1 MNATMIY
8 NIYYSNLFE
17 QLRTY
22 GATEEDEK
30 RLLHDMQNKFL
41 INFAKDD
48 AILLSEGKKERKKK
62 SIDNKKKP
70 ESKKDEAEEA
80 KIKRNI

>member
-8 NIYYSNLFE
+8 NIYYSNLLE
-17 QLRTY
+17 QLRAY
-22 GATEEDEK
+22 GATKEDEE

-48 AILLSEGKKERKKK
+48 AILLSEGKK
-62 SIDNKKKP
+62 
-70 ESKKDEAEEA
+70 
-80 KIKRNI
+80 

>member
-17 QLRTY
+17 QLRAY
-22 GATEEDEK
+22 GATKEDEE

-48 AILLSEGKKERKKK
+48 AILLSEGKKKKK
-62 SIDNKKKP
+62 KKGIDDKKKT
-70 ESKKDEAEEA
+70 
-80 KIKRNI
+80 

>member
-8 NIYYSNLFE
+8 NIYYSNLLE
-17 QLRTY
+17 QLRAY
-22 GATEEDEK
+22 GATKEDEE

-48 AILLSEGKKERKKK
+48 AILLSEGKKYKKRAV
-62 SIDNKKKP
+62 DDKKKP
-70 ESKKDEAEEA
+70 
-80 KIKRNI
+80 